1 MTVADQNEIAD
12 LRARLAGLRMAM
24 HARKLRMSAGE
35 RTGRRADADLLQP
48 VMAEIVDVRL
58 RLRLLGARFM

>member
-1 MTVADQNEIAD
+1 MSVADQNEIAD

-24 HARKLRMSAGE
+24 HARKLRMSVGE

-48 VMAEIVDVRL
+48 VMAEIVDVRM